1 MVRRINII
9 TSMNRDDLKLIIL
22 LNLLI
27 VSTVALVLMFPSDSH
42 LEALST
48 CSYCTLSR

>member
-1 MVRRINII
+1 MVEQISII
-9 TSMNRDDLKLIIL
+9 TSMNSDDLKLIII

-27 VSTVALVLMFPSDSH
+27 VFTVALVLMFPSDSH

-48 CSYCTLSR
+48 CSYCTL